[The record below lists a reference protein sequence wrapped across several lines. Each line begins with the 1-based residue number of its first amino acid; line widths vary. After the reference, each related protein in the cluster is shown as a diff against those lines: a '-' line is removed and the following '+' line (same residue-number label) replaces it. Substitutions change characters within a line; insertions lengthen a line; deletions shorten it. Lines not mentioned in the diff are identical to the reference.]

1 MLGNCFAKWRALF
14 KTVCKRTAG
23 KQNAG
28 CGKQATVP
36 QLSNFVTLWITSA
49 CEVRNMMPST
59 RKHSLPAERPVTDG
73 GSTLKRKS
81 PLKKMSARHQ
91 EKENCPSP
99 QRSPAPSPL
108 KIARKRASP
117 FQPAVV
123 TGSFY
128 GKRKPLYLTPLERKM
143 LNETKSL
150 PRLTTVD
157 PYGILTDAEKK
168 RMINSNKVKKVAAVH
183 RMMTSLKGNGNFK
196 SSLINSS
203 KPKAPTS
210 TKQVEPKKGIPLTF
224 GGLKSKLKPKI
235 FVGAAFFSTGKKPA
249 SMYKKSAPKST
260 KPALSFEKTNALV
273 LASEGKQEKN
283 QKAPSPKQCAVVV
296 KKLQEEPQSP
306 PSVQDLPKSP
316 ESPEALSPRAIAEKY
331 GMTKDVR
338 IVLNLSLSPTC
349 SGSPEIN
356 TQEDFITDA
365 GSHAVF
371 DLSDIS
377 PLTCISSPVK
387 DSLADSVESSAVC
400 TIFGSASKRPQ
411 WKAAQASP
419 MNCSTPSSLGH
430 PIPSAAKERR
440 ARKKRDMNKQA
451 EADDQ
456 LIIDAGQKQF
466 GATTCGS
473 CGMIYSADILEDNF
487 QHTQF
492 HKRFLGSIKFVGW
505 KKERVVADFWDG
517 KIILVLP
524 DDPKYAVR
532 KAEDVRQL
540 ADNELGFQQVS
551 LSCPSQAKTYLF
563 VNSDRMVVGC
573 LIAEH
578 IRQGFRVL
586 EQPEQTKDMTK
597 EDFMEHHRVWCCST
611 TPEKAICGVSRIW
624 VFSLARRKGI
634 ATRMLDTV
642 RNSFM
647 YGGHLTKEEIAFSDP
662 TPDGKLF
669 ATKYCETPAFMVYNF
684 IG

>member
-1 MLGNCFAKWRALF
+1 
-14 KTVCKRTAG
+14 
-23 KQNAG
+23 
-28 CGKQATVP
+28 
-36 QLSNFVTLWITSA
+36 
-49 CEVRNMMPST
+49 MMPST
-59 RKHSLPAERPVTDG
+59 TRKHSRPAERPVKDG
-73 GSTLKRKS
+73 GSPLKRKSPRLHQS

-91 EKENCPSP
+91 EKGNCPSP
-99 QRSPAPSPL
+99 QISPAPSPL
-108 KIARKRASP
+108 KIAQKRASP

-128 GKRKPLYLTPLERKM
+128 GKRKPLYLTPLERKT

-157 PYGILTDAEKK
+157 PYGGLTDAEKK

-183 RMMTSLKGNGNFK
+183 RMKTGLKGSGNFK

-224 GGLKSKLKPKI
+224 GGLKSKPKPKI

-273 LASEGKQEKN
+273 HASERKQEKK
-283 QKAPSPKQCAVVV
+283 QKAPSPKRCAVVV
-296 KKLQEEPQSP
+296 KKLQEELQSP
-306 PSVQDLPKSP
+306 PSVQDLLKSP
-316 ESPEALSPRAIAEKY
+316 E
-331 GMTKDVR
+331 
-338 IVLNLSLSPTC
+338 

-400 TIFGSASKRPQ
+400 AIFGSESKRPQ
-411 WKAAQASP
+411 RKAAQASL

-473 CGMIYSADILEDNF
+473 CGMIYSADSLEDNF

-492 HKRFLGSIKFVGW
+492 HKRFLDSIKFVGW

-551 LSCPSQAKTYLF
+551 LSCPSQTKTYLF

-597 EDFMEHHRVWCCST
+597 EDFMEHHRVWCCSI

-669 ATKYCETPAFMVYNF
+669 ATKYCETPAFMVYNL

>member
-1 MLGNCFAKWRALF
+1 
-14 KTVCKRTAG
+14 
-23 KQNAG
+23 
-28 CGKQATVP
+28 
-36 QLSNFVTLWITSA
+36 
-49 CEVRNMMPST
+49 MMPNT
-59 RKHSLPAERPVTDG
+59 TRKRKHSSVDSDSNSTKRPVTDG
-73 GSTLKRKS
+73 GSPLKRKS
-81 PLKKMSARHQ
+81 SRLPQSPLKMSVKHQ

-108 KIARKRASP
+108 KIALKRGSP
-117 FQPAVV
+117 FKAAVV

-143 LNETKSL
+143 LNETKSP
-150 PRLTTVD
+150 PRLTSVD
-157 PYGILTDAEKK
+157 PYGMPTAAEKK
-168 RMINSNKVKKVAAVH
+168 RMKIKSTKAKKVATVH
-183 RMMTSLKGNGNFK
+183 GMKTGVTGNANSK

-210 TKQVEPKKGIPLTF
+210 TEQVELKKGITLTF
-224 GGLKSKLKPKI
+224 GGLKPKPKI
-235 FVGAAFFSTGKKPA
+235 FIGAAFFSTGKKPA
-249 SMYKKSAPKST
+249 SMYKRSAPKST
-260 KPALSFEKTNALV
+260 KPALRFVKTKAMV
-273 LASEGKQEKN
+273 PASEGKREKV
-283 QKAPSPKQCAVVV
+283 QQTPFLQRCAVVV
-296 KKLQEEPQSP
+296 KTLQEEPESMP
-306 PSVQDLPKSP
+306 ILIFIHGFSLPF
-316 ESPEALSPRAIAEKY
+316 
-331 GMTKDVR
+331 M
-338 IVLNLSLSPTC
+338 
-349 SGSPEIN
+349 
-356 TQEDFITDA
+356 
-365 GSHAVF
+365 
-371 DLSDIS
+371 
-377 PLTCISSPVK
+377 
-387 DSLADSVESSAVC
+387 ESSADAVYP
-400 TIFGSASKRPQ
+400 IFGSGSKRPQ
-411 WKAAQASP
+411 RKAALDSP
-419 MNCSTPSSLGH
+419 VNCSTPSALSH
-430 PIPSAAKERR
+430 PLPSA
-440 ARKKRDMNKQA
+440 ARKKRETNKQA

-466 GATTCGS
+466 GATVCGS
-473 CGMIYSADILEDNF
+473 CGMIYSADSLEDNF

-492 HKRFLGSIKFVGW
+492 HQSFLDGIKFVGW
-505 KKERVVADFWDG
+505 KKERVVAEFWDG

-524 DDPKYAVR
+524 DDPKYAVK
-532 KAEDVRQL
+532 KAEDVRRL

-551 LSCPSQAKTYLF
+551 LRCPSQVKTYLY

-586 EQPEQTKDMTK
+586 EQPEQTKDMTR
-597 EDFMEHHRVWCCST
+597 EDFMEHHRAWCCST

-669 ATKYCETPAFMVYNF
+669 ATKYCEKPAFMVYNF

>member
-1 MLGNCFAKWRALF
+1 ILSRPAK
-14 KTVCKRTAG
+14 
-23 KQNAG
+23 
-28 CGKQATVP
+28 
-36 QLSNFVTLWITSA
+36 
-49 CEVRNMMPST
+49 
-59 RKHSLPAERPVTDG
+59 RPVTDG
-73 GSTLKRKS
+73 GSPLKRKS
-81 PLKKMSARHQ
+81 PRLHQSPLKEMSARHQ

-108 KIARKRASP
+108 KIAQKRASP
-117 FQPAVV
+117 FKPSVV

-143 LNETKSL
+143 LNETISL

-168 RMINSNKVKKVAAVH
+168 RIINSNKVKKVAAVH
-183 RMMTSLKGNGNFK
+183 RMKTSVKGNGNFK

-210 TKQVEPKKGIPLTF
+210 TKQVEMKKGIPLTF
-224 GGLKSKLKPKI
+224 SGLKSKPKPKI

-249 SMYKKSAPKST
+249 SMYKKSALKST
-260 KPALSFEKTNALV
+260 KPALT
-273 LASEGKQEKN
+273 
-283 QKAPSPKQCAVVV
+283 PSPKRCAVVV

-331 GMTKDVR
+331 GMTKEVR
-338 IVLNLSLSPTC
+338 IVLNISLSPTC
-349 SGSPEIN
+349 S
-356 TQEDFITDA
+356 DFITDA

-377 PLTCISSPVK
+377 PLNCISSPVK
-387 DSLADSVESSAVC
+387 GPRGRQL
-400 TIFGSASKRPQ
+400 RP
-411 WKAAQASP
+411 P
-419 MNCSTPSSLGH
+419 VNCSTPSSLGH

-440 ARKKRDMNKQA
+440 TRKKREMNKQA

-473 CGMIYSADILEDNF
+473 CGMIYSADSLEDNF

-492 HKRFLGSIKFVGW
+492 HKCFLDSIKFVGW

-524 DDPKYAVR
+524 DNPKYA
-532 KAEDVRQL
+532 AEDVRQL

-551 LSCPSQAKTYLF
+551 RSCPCSLF

-586 EQPEQTKDMTK
+586 EQSEQTKDMTK

-624 VFSLARRKGI
+624 VFSLARRKGNYYRLETPFI
-634 ATRMLDTV
+634 
-642 RNSFM
+642 
-647 YGGHLTKEEIAFSDP
+647 YGHLTKEEIAFSDP

>member
-1 MLGNCFAKWRALF
+1 
-14 KTVCKRTAG
+14 
-23 KQNAG
+23 
-28 CGKQATVP
+28 
-36 QLSNFVTLWITSA
+36 
-49 CEVRNMMPST
+49 MMPNT
-59 RKHSLPAERPVTDG
+59 TRKRKHSSVDSDSNSTKRPVTDG
-73 GSTLKRKS
+73 GSPLKRKS
-81 PLKKMSARHQ
+81 SRLPQSPLKMSVKHQ

-108 KIARKRASP
+108 KIALKRASP
-117 FQPAVV
+117 FKAAVV

-143 LNETKSL
+143 LNETKSP
-150 PRLTTVD
+150 PRLTSVD
-157 PYGILTDAEKK
+157 PYGMPTAAEKK
-168 RMINSNKVKKVAAVH
+168 RMKIKSTKAKKVATVH
-183 RMMTSLKGNGNFK
+183 GMKTGVTGNANSK

-210 TKQVEPKKGIPLTF
+210 TEQVELKKGITLTF
-224 GGLKSKLKPKI
+224 GGLKPKPKI
-235 FVGAAFFSTGKKPA
+235 FIGAAFFSTGKKPS
-249 SMYKKSAPKST
+249 SMYKRSAPKST
-260 KPALSFEKTNALV
+260 KPALRFAKTKAMV
-273 LASEGKQEKN
+273 PASEGKQEKV
-283 QKAPSPKQCAVVV
+283 QAPFLQRCAVVV
-296 KKLQEEPQSP
+296 KTLKEEPELT
-306 PSVQDLPKSP
+306 PSVQDVPKSP
-316 ESPEALSPRAIAEKY
+316 ESLEALSPSAIAEKY
-331 GMTKDVR
+331 GMTKEVR
-338 IVLNLSLSPTC
+338 IVLSRSPSPAC
-349 SGSPEIN
+349 PASPEIN
-356 TQEDFITDA
+356 TQGDFITDT
-365 GSHAVF
+365 GSDAVF

-377 PLTCISSPVK
+377 PLNSITSPVK
-387 DSLADSVESSAVC
+387 ADAVYP
-400 TIFGSASKRPQ
+400 IFGSGSKRPQ
-411 WKAAQASP
+411 RKAALDSP
-419 MNCSTPSSLGH
+419 VNCSTPSALSH
-430 PIPSAAKERR
+430 PLPSA
-440 ARKKRDMNKQA
+440 ARKKRETNKQA

-466 GATTCGS
+466 GATVCGS
-473 CGMIYSADILEDNF
+473 CGMIYSADSLEDNF

-492 HKRFLGSIKFVGW
+492 HQSFLDGIKFVGW
-505 KKERVVADFWDG
+505 KKERVVAEFWDG

-524 DDPKYAVR
+524 DDPKYAVK
-532 KAEDVRQL
+532 KAEDVRRL

-551 LSCPSQAKTYLF
+551 LRCPSQVKTYLY

-586 EQPEQTKDMTK
+586 EQPEQTKDMTR
-597 EDFMEHHRVWCCST
+597 EDFMEHHRAWCCST

-669 ATKYCETPAFMVYNF
+669 ATKYCEKPAFMVYNF

>member
-1 MLGNCFAKWRALF
+1 
-14 KTVCKRTAG
+14 
-23 KQNAG
+23 
-28 CGKQATVP
+28 
-36 QLSNFVTLWITSA
+36 
-49 CEVRNMMPST
+49 MMPST
-59 RKHSLPAERPVTDG
+59 TRKHRCVTRSERPVKDG
-73 GSTLKRKS
+73 GSPLKRKSPRLHQS

-108 KIARKRASP
+108 KIAQKRASP

-128 GKRKPLYLTPLERKM
+128 GKRNPLYLTPLERKM

-168 RMINSNKVKKVAAVH
+168 RMINSNKVKKVSDVH
-183 RMMTSLKGNGNFK
+183 RMKTGLKGNGNFK

-224 GGLKSKLKPKI
+224 GGLKSKPKPKI

-249 SMYKKSAPKST
+249 SMYKKSALKST

-273 LASEGKQEKN
+273 HASEGKQEKK
-283 QKAPSPKQCAVVV
+283 QKAPSPKRCAVVV
-296 KKLQEEPQSP
+296 KKLQEELQSP
-306 PSVQDLPKSP
+306 PSVQDLLKSP
-316 ESPEALSPRAIAEKY
+316 GSPEALSPRAIAEKY
-331 GMTKDVR
+331 GMSKDVS
-338 IVLNLSLSPTC
+338 IVLNISLSPTC

-356 TQEDFITDA
+356 THEDFITDA

-387 DSLADSVESSAVC
+387 
-400 TIFGSASKRPQ
+400 GSFFCHWPQ
-411 WKAAQASP
+411 RKAAQASP

-473 CGMIYSADILEDNF
+473 CGMIYSADSLEDNF

-492 HKRFLGSIKFVGW
+492 HKRFLDSITFVGW

-597 EDFMEHHRVWCCST
+597 EDFMEHHRVWCCSI

>member
-1 MLGNCFAKWRALF
+1 
-14 KTVCKRTAG
+14 
-23 KQNAG
+23 
-28 CGKQATVP
+28 
-36 QLSNFVTLWITSA
+36 
-49 CEVRNMMPST
+49 MMPNTT
-59 RKHSLPAERPVTDG
+59 RKHSRPAKRPVTDG
-73 GSTLKRKS
+73 GSPLKRKSPQLHQS

-99 QRSPAPSPL
+99 QGSPAPSPL

-128 GKRKPLYLTPLERKM
+128 GTHKPLYLTPLERKM

-183 RMMTSLKGNGNFK
+183 RMKTSLKGNGNFK

-210 TKQVEPKKGIPLTF
+210 TKQVEPKKGIPLAF
-224 GGLKSKLKPKI
+224 GGLKSKPKPKI
-235 FVGAAFFSTGKKPA
+235 FVGAAFFSTGKKTA

-273 LASEGKQEKN
+273 LASEGKQEKK
-283 QKAPSPKQCAVVV
+283 QKAPSPKRCAVVV
-296 KKLQEEPQSP
+296 KKLQEKPQSP

-316 ESPEALSPRAIAEKY
+316 ESPENLSPRAIAEKY

-349 SGSPEIN
+349 SASPEIN

-377 PLTCISSPVK
+377 PLNCISSPVK
-387 DSLADSVESSAVC
+387 GVFMHLSQCVLSPC
-400 TIFGSASKRPQ
+400 RPQ
-411 WKAAQASP
+411 RKAAQASP

-430 PIPSAAKERR
+430 PIPSAAKEKR

-473 CGMIYSADILEDNF
+473 CGMIYNADSLEDNF

-492 HKRFLGSIKFVGW
+492 HKRFLDSIKFVGW

-517 KIILVLP
+517 KIVLVLP

-563 VNSDRMVVGC
+563 VNSDRVVVGC

-647 YGGHLTKEEIAFSDP
+647 YGGHLTKDEIAFSDP